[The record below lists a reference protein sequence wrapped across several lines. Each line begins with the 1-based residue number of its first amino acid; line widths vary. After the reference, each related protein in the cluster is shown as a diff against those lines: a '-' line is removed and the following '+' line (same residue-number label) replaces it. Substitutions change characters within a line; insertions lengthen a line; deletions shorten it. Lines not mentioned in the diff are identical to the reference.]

1 MIKWAGLRKDTRG
14 TSSMEL
20 AILLPVVFLLGFG
33 GLETAR
39 MVQAQQSLLA
49 ASRDAARQAAR
60 IDVTCAGNTGSAVGG
75 GAGLPQSA
83 DIGARHQ
90 VQLDAVEI
98 DIDYVCR
105 AGVNNQLSQL
115 HSGLGRVVVVRV
127 TVSGTYVP
135 LSGVLA
141 LPVGGLRLTAT
152 HEQVWTG

>member
-1 MIKWAGLRKDTRG
+1 
-14 TSSMEL
+14 MEL
-20 AILLPVVFLLGFG
+20 AILLPVVILLGFG

-39 MVQAQQSLLA
+39 MVQAQQSLYG
-49 ASRDAARQAAR
+49 ASRDAARLAAR
-60 IDVTCAGNTGSAVGG
+60 LDVTCAGNTGSVSGG
-75 GAGLPQSA
+75 GAGLPLASDVQ
-83 DIGARHQ
+83 ARHE

-127 TVSGTYVP
+127 VVSGTYVP
-135 LSGVLA
+135 LSGILA

>member
-1 MIKWAGLRKDTRG
+1 
-14 TSSMEL
+14 MEL
-20 AILLPVVFLLGFG
+20 AILLPVVILLGFG

-60 IDVTCAGNTGSAVGG
+60 LDVTCAANTGGVVGG
-75 GAGLPQSA
+75 ASLPLSA
-83 DIGARHQ
+83 EIEARHELE
-90 VQLDAVEI
+90 LDAVEI

-105 AGVNNQLSQL
+105 AGVNNVL
-115 HSGLGRVVVVRV
+115 SGLHQGLGQVVVVRV
-127 TVSGTYVP
+127 TVSGIYVP